1 MFVLLFL
8 TQVFELLPLS
18 ILAAIVI
25 SFVSGMFDYY
35 EAVYLYKVHF
45 FDFVVWVVALIGT
58 VFLVSLIF

>member
-25 SFVSGMFDYY
+25 SFVSGMFDYH

-45 FDFVVWVVALIGT
+45 FDFVVWVVALLGT
-58 VFLVSLIF
+58 VFLVSIIF